1 MSDTPMTDAAEWG
14 ITPHDMVVRSGL
26 ARKLERE
33 RNDYHER
40 LSAAQRELAA
50 VKQTMGELCE
60 SCGWAMRLPDE
71 PCRCELERERDEARE
86 TLESLTTTALDLL
99 ASLGRAREETDEAQA
114 QRDRLAEAVESFLS
128 QQVAP
133 LAPLREALAAVKGGF
148 ANAQDQGHS
157 PAKEKL

>member
-50 VKQTMGELCE
+50 VKQTIGELCE

-71 PCRCELERERDEARE
+71 PCRCELERE
-86 TLESLTTTALDLL
+86 
-99 ASLGRAREETDEAQA
+99 
-114 QRDRLAEAVESFLS
+114 LAEARHLLNVLCLNMMDDGPTWPRVLEFLRRNERFR
-128 QQVAP
+128 P
-133 LAPLREALAAVKGGF
+133 E
-148 ANAQDQGHS
+148 NA
-157 PAKEKL
+157 ER